1 MSRRCGAALLLV
13 VGCTRTDKAGD
24 TAAGQ
29 VYPDVATSGLADTD
43 GETDPPLAEDSGTPK
58 PPLAWTTVDMGTDI
72 ACGLLNDGRT
82 VCWGHP
88 DFLYIDPPH
97 ASLQITVGGLEVCG
111 LDATGAVTC
120 ACGNS
125 QGSFNEPCEDVPLE
139 SGYLAVRSAA
149 FWACAERGDHTLDC
163 WGQKPTVASAPTGPV
178 LDWSIEENI
187 GCAILED
194 GSVTCWGGIENFNR
208 WAPEAAVAPPAE
220 LTYVQVAVGRNHAC
234 ALDDAGEV
242 HCWGSTQVQTP
253 FPQASPG
260 PWASITAWNAFTCGL
275 RADGSAECWHDM
287 PGVSEAWVVPDEK
300 WAMLG
305 LGEWDACGV
314 TLDGR
319 GLCFPEVSNGSGEQD
334 IPDLADLVLP
344 E

>member
-1 MSRRCGAALLLV
+1 MWRGYGPALLLV
-13 VGCTRTDKAGD
+13 VGCTRQGKGVD
-24 TAAGQ
+24 TAAD
-29 VYPDVATSGLADTD
+29 PHLSDVATTADSD
-43 GETDPPLAEDSGTPK
+43 SLEETDQSGPVDTGTP
-58 PPLAWTTVDMGTDI
+58 PVPLAWVTVDMGTDI

-88 DFLYIDPPH
+88 DFLDLAPPS
-97 ASLQITVGGLEVCG
+97 ASVQIAVGALEVCG
-111 LDATGAVTC
+111 LDDLGMVGCT
-120 ACGNS
+120 CGNT
-125 QGSFNEPCEDVPLE
+125 QGDHNNTCEDVPVKAGHLE
-139 SGYLAVRSAA
+139 LRSAA
-149 FWACAERGDHTLDC
+149 FWACAERADHTLAC
-163 WGQKPTVASAPTGPV
+163 WGEGDQATNAPTVPV
-178 LDWSIEENI
+178 SDWSIEENI

-194 GSVTCWGGIENFNR
+194 GTVTCWGTTENFNR
-208 WAPEAAVAPPAE
+208 WAPDAAIAPPADI
-220 LTYVQVAVGRNHAC
+220 TYVEVAVGRNHAC
-234 ALDDAGEV
+234 ALDIDGEV
-242 HCWGSTQVQTP
+242 HCWGSTQVQTA
-253 FPQASPG
+253 FPQATPG

-287 PGVSEAWVVPDEK
+287 PGVSEVWIVPDEK
-300 WAMLG
+300 WSSLG